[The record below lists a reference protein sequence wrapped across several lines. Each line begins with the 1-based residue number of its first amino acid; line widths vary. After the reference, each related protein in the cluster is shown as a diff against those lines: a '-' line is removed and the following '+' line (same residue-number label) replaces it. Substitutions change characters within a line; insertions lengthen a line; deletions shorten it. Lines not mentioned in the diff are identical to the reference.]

1 MNSSFFH
8 HGIQACYEKHENE
21 RVVSK
26 SAIKILNPNIW
37 TNCAGEMHKI
47 LSRLGLPVKSVLEV
61 LNSDAMYEFCNITI
75 LLNVQVIRWFFV
87 VMSGKTFY
95 FRTDNL
101 GIFDFFQR
109 CIWREKETGQ
119 EKFGK
124 LKFCLVQNVFENC
137 GRNMFVQGI
146 IQFTSRLSEKKA
158 RLYFLEKGVT
168 AINPEGI
175 KMHMAIILAAMR
187 LYEDKH
193 YVEKTEWGQLSL
205 GGGFRD
211 YKRILNESFNAYY
224 DLKAKRI

>member
-1 MNSSFFH
+1 MN
-8 HGIQACYEKHENE
+8 
-21 RVVSK
+21 
-26 SAIKILNPNIW
+26 ILKF
-37 TNCAGEMHKI
+37 TK
-47 LSRLGLPVKSVLEV
+47 
-61 LNSDAMYEFCNITI
+61 EFCNITI

-101 GIFDFFQR
+101 AIFDFFQR
-109 CIWREKETGQ
+109 YIWREKETGQ

-137 GRNMFVQGI
+137 GQNMFVQGI

-193 YVEKTEWGQLSL
+193 YVEKIEWGQLSL

-211 YKRILNESFNAYY
+211 YKRILDESFNAYY
-224 DLKAKRI
+224 DLKAKRILEKPIFKNKFTNTIFNLLLIKRV